1 MTLLMRKLKV
11 KRKCN
16 NEQNCLDTEQQYN
29 KSKFL
34 KIKTK
39 KYFRTTSEMEETI
52 RAKQKRRIVL
62 SIAKYHARMFNVTTI
77 VRNFAIETNFLM

>member
-39 KYFRTTSEMEETI
+39 NTLGQH
-52 RAKQKRRIVL
+52 QKWKKL
-62 SIAKYHARMFNVTTI
+62 F
-77 VRNFAIETNFLM
+77 VRNKKEELS